1 MGHSTSNSKAQESI
15 EFHEEIIMSF
25 YRIAG
30 LFISSY
36 LWCTI
41 SGSGY
46 DRFDRKEGI
55 VFLLSW
61 GFPGNKKSI

>member
-1 MGHSTSNSKAQESI
+1 
-15 EFHEEIIMSF
+15 MSF